1 MATSAASCAE
11 LELGAPRGESGA
23 SSGYHLRRMD
33 PSLPRRFERYVA
45 IGDSSTEGLDDPDG
59 QGGYRGW
66 ANRLAERVALAQGSL
81 LYANLGIRGRRT
93 RQILE
98 GQLDRAAAMR
108 PDLVTLFSGTNDV
121 IARRFD
127 CDGLARDVERMQRT
141 LIDGGAT
148 LVTFTLPDLGPV
160 LPLARRLAPR
170 VLALNAAL
178 REVSARTGAIL
189 VDFAAHPV
197 ASDARL
203 WSDDR
208 LHANSLG
215 HERIAATLAHALELP
230 GTDDSWAD
238 PLPNRRPATFS
249 ERCAAEIDWGRRHL
263 LPWAWRHLL
272 GRSSGDGRTAK
283 RPELAP
289 VVPAGNLK

>member
-1 MATSAASCAE
+1 MRVSP
-11 LELGAPRGESGA
+11 LL
-23 SSGYHLRRMD
+23 
-33 PSLPRRFERYVA
+33 RRFERYVA

-59 QGGYRGW
+59 RGGYRGW
-66 ANRLAERVALAQGSL
+66 ANRLAERVAAAQGSL

-98 GQLDRAAAMR
+98 EQLAAAAAMR

-127 CDGLARDVERMQRT
+127 ADAVARDVLQMQRT
-141 LIDGGAT
+141 LIGGGAT
-148 LVTFTLPDLGPV
+148 LLTFTLPDLGPV

-170 VLALNAAL
+170 VLALNATL
-178 REVSARTGAIL
+178 REVSTQTGAIL

-197 ASDARL
+197 ASDSRL

-208 LHANSLG
+208 LHANALG
-215 HERIAATLAHALELP
+215 HERIAAALAHALGLP
-230 GTDDSWAD
+230 GTDASWAES
-238 PLPNRRPATFS
+238 LPDRPVRTFGD
-249 ERCAAEIDWGRRHL
+249 RFAAEVDWGRRHL
-263 LPWAWRHLL
+263 LPWAWRHLW
-272 GRSSGDGRTAK
+272 GKSSGDGRTAK

-289 VVPAGNLK
+289 VAILAED

>member
-1 MATSAASCAE
+1 MDASAT
-11 LELGAPRGESGA
+11 
-23 SSGYHLRRMD
+23 H
-33 PSLPRRFERYVA
+33 RFERYVA

-59 QGGYRGW
+59 LGGYRGW
-66 ANRLAERVALAQGSL
+66 ANRLAERVASTQGSL

-93 RQILE
+93 RQILD

-108 PDLVTLFSGTNDV
+108 PNLVTLFSGTNDV

-127 CDGLARDVERMQRT
+127 ADAVARDVERMQRT

-178 REVSARTGAIL
+178 REVSAGTGAIL

-197 ASDARL
+197 ASDPRL

-215 HERIAATLAHALELP
+215 HERIAAALAHALGLP
-230 GTDDSWAD
+230 GSDASWSE
-238 PLPNRRPATFS
+238 PLPIRPPATFS
-249 ERCAAEIDWGRRHL
+249 EHLAAEIDWGRRHL
-263 LPWAWRHLL
+263 LPWAWRHLW

-283 RPELAP
+283 RPELSP
-289 VVPAGNLK
+289 VIAAVDLA